1 MELIQQRKHL
11 KQAVSLFRLLLILLC
26 GCFFHSS
33 LCADLV
39 EINQLSEPAGFV
51 DQTDIVETGEEF
63 SSISPTL
70 SSNGYVFGYW
80 SHNGT
85 RLTDGQGRSVTKA
98 TVAVD
103 GALTLTARYFLE
115 DQDSDQD
122 GISDWFEWRNFGDLN
137 ESLSGDYDLDGFTN
151 GQEDMLG
158 QEPTIK
164 DLLED
169 GGISSRSSVG
179 FVFADTSM
187 VKYAVKSDPIGFV
200 STTEAF
206 VEQNTTIATPNLHG
220 ETNGYQF
227 AYWSMNGIRQA
238 SANGVAVSQVIA
250 EVNASATFIA
260 HYIPSVEDND
270 TDGIMDWF
278 EFYQFGNLNQGPN
291 DDPDYDNFSN
301 AQESAL
307 GQEAA
312 VKDLVEDGGISSRS
326 SVGFVFADTSM
337 VKYIVRSA
345 PVGFVNTAEAFV
357 ELNAT
362 VATPSL
368 HGQTN
373 GYHFAYWTMNGVRQA
388 SANGVA
394 LSQVVAQIAQPTTF
408 VAHYIPSNDDSD
420 VDGIMD
426 WFELYQFGHLAQGPG
441 DDPDNDNFSNSQ
453 ESTLGQEATIKDL
466 VEDGGISSR
475 SSVELL
481 YFSQANQAPHDLSL
495 HDTVVFANEEV
506 GEVVGTFIPH
516 DIDDPKN
523 IRPYTFNLV
532 NGEGDDDNQ
541 LFQIGGDELQTSAKL
556 ALGTYQIRA
565 RVYDDENAFLE
576 KSFIVTSIIN
586 PDKDDDGDGLSYF
599 REEQLGTSDQN
610 PDSDGDGLNDY
621 LETIYGSDPADS
633 KSLANLAP
641 TDINASSSLTIS
653 ENELIGTLITNFFVT
668 DPNRLDD
675 HSLVIVNQEYET
687 QVVDFFTLETNG
699 SLRSAKV
706 FDFETDPQEY
716 SIKIRATDSGNSS
729 VEKTFIIQELNHIED
744 FDGDGLQ
751 DHVDDDDDND
761 GISDL
766 DEIAFGSN
774 PFDPNDA
781 YMVPII
787 RTLGSALHASDSL
800 LLKGKVPEDQVSK
813 VSEVG
818 FLLSP
823 KIFFDNPQVITLNTI
838 PETGNIE
845 LSINPQMYPNGIYFR
860 LFAKNPAGTG
870 FGAIMRFRPNTN
882 QSINK
887 WWGNS
892 ETSEEG
898 WQRSDWLGSFLP
910 YENGWMY
917 HLHMGWMFSS
927 AEESDSV
934 WLWTNYQK
942 WLWTSKEVFP
952 FLYRWEDSSWLFAY
966 FHKNGSVHYFNYSTD
981 SYE

>member
-1 MELIQQRKHL
+1 
-11 KQAVSLFRLLLILLC
+11 
-26 GCFFHSS
+26 
-33 LCADLV
+33 
-39 EINQLSEPAGFV
+39 
-51 DQTDIVETGEEF
+51 
-63 SSISPTL
+63 
-70 SSNGYVFGYW
+70 
-80 SHNGT
+80 
-85 RLTDGQGRSVTKA
+85 
-98 TVAVD
+98 
-103 GALTLTARYFLE
+103 
-115 DQDSDQD
+115 
-122 GISDWFEWRNFGDLN
+122 
-137 ESLSGDYDLDGFTN
+137 
-151 GQEDMLG
+151 
-158 QEPTIK
+158 
-164 DLLED
+164 
-169 GGISSRSSVG
+169 
-179 FVFADTSM
+179 
-187 VKYAVKSDPIGFV
+187 
-200 STTEAF
+200 
-206 VEQNTTIATPNLHG
+206 
-220 ETNGYQF
+220 
-227 AYWSMNGIRQA
+227 
-238 SANGVAVSQVIA
+238 
-250 EVNASATFIA
+250 
-260 HYIPSVEDND
+260 
-270 TDGIMDWF
+270 
-278 EFYQFGNLNQGPN
+278 
-291 DDPDYDNFSN
+291 
-301 AQESAL
+301 
-307 GQEAA
+307 
-312 VKDLVEDGGISSRS
+312 
-326 SVGFVFADTSM
+326 
-337 VKYIVRSA
+337 
-345 PVGFVNTAEAFV
+345 
-357 ELNAT
+357 
-362 VATPSL
+362 
-368 HGQTN
+368 
-373 GYHFAYWTMNGVRQA
+373 
-388 SANGVA
+388 
-394 LSQVVAQIAQPTTF
+394 
-408 VAHYIPSNDDSD
+408 
-420 VDGIMD
+420 
-426 WFELYQFGHLAQGPG
+426 
-441 DDPDNDNFSNSQ
+441 
-453 ESTLGQEATIKDL
+453 
-466 VEDGGISSR
+466 
-475 SSVELL
+475 
-481 YFSQANQAPHDLSL
+481 
-495 HDTVVFANEEV
+495 
-506 GEVVGTFIPH
+506 
-516 DIDDPKN
+516 
-523 IRPYTFNLV
+523 
-532 NGEGDDDNQ
+532 
-541 LFQIGGDELQTSAKL
+541 
-556 ALGTYQIRA
+556 
-565 RVYDDENAFLE
+565 
-576 KSFIVTSIIN
+576 
-586 PDKDDDGDGLSYF
+586 
-599 REEQLGTSDQN
+599 
-610 PDSDGDGLNDY
+610 LNDY

-729 VEKTFIIQELNHIED
+729 VEKTFIIQVLNHIED

-870 FGAIMRFRPNTN
+870 LGAIKRFRPNTN
-882 QSINK
+882 QSISK

-892 ETSEEG
+892 ETSEAG
-898 WQRSDWLGSFLP
+898 WQRSDWLGNFLP